1 MSILLKSQSVL
12 LSKVYEKYTVI
23 FKLGLLRNGLCD
35 TATDK
40 EKALF
45 LENLDSSDIEEEKV
59 EKLRN
64 KSRLSPE
71 LWNIMYNKKPYSE
84 PVRKHHF
91 TVKYNRRM
99 YGIYGSESGVN
110 PGIMWPTKAEIEE
123 RREYEKVAY
132 PFTIQE
138 MVSAAAK
145 ERDTKELEIKRIHD
159 QVVSK
164 LAKLESWKK
173 ELRDKVAKKEAEAL
187 LVKEKKDKLI
197 EEVRRHFGYKVD
209 PRDDRFKEMLAQ
221 KQKEQKKAEKQ
232 ARTEDREK
240 KAISKLME
248 TYGSR
253 ETS

>member
-1 MSILLKSQSVL
+1 MKSQSVV
-12 LSKVYEKYTVI
+12 LSKVYEKYI
-23 FKLGLLRNGLCD
+23 GIIKLGLLRNGFCD
-35 TATDK
+35 IATDK
-40 EKALF
+40 EKGTF

-59 EKLRN
+59 DKLRN

-84 PVRKHHF
+84 PLEKHHF

-110 PGIMWPTKAEIEE
+110 PGIMWPTKADIEE

-138 MVSAAAK
+138 MVTAAVK
-145 ERDTKELEIKRIHD
+145 ERETKELEIQRCHD
-159 QVVSK
+159 LVVSK

-173 ELRDKVAKKEAEAL
+173 ELQDKIAKKEAEAL
-187 LVKEKKDKLI
+187 LVKEKKDRLI

-209 PRDDRFKEMLAQ
+209 PRDDKFKEMLAQ
-221 KQKEQKKAEKQ
+221 KQKEQKKAERK
-232 ARTEDREK
+232 ARIEDREK
-240 KAISKLME
+240 KAISRLME